1 MRIVS
6 ASAVGSP
13 RKNFMKPASSSTLSS
28 GLDAMVGE
36 GEKTTEGCRQTKRA
50 GQEIW
55 DASGETRRSGSK
67 WVAALARPAN
77 HIPWSTTPFKRRKW
91 LEQAAKSFKWKEKE
105 FHSLDLRLVNSG
117 CLSILICE

>member
-36 GEKTTEGCRQTKRA
+36 GERTTEGCRQTKRA

-77 HIPWSTTPFKRRKW
+77 HTPGPPPP
-91 LEQAAKSFKWKEKE
+91 LS
-105 FHSLDLRLVNSG
+105 VGSG
-117 CLSILICE
+117 SQVVQMERERISQFGFTIS